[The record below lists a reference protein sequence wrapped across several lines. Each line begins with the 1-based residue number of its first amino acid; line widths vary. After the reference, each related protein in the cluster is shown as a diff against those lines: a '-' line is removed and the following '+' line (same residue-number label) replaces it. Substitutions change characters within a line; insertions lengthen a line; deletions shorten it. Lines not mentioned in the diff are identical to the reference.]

1 MLKRITCLALS
12 VVILLSFWTQQVI
25 AAGNESVIPTPV
37 ELPSVEVQ
45 PEIKIP
51 EGPQLYVNGT
61 LVENAALTYHKGIAY
76 VSLRAASQALRPDA
90 TITWEQNQAVIS
102 AEGLHFT
109 IDPNNTYVTANNRC
123 LFIPEGILCEN
134 GTIRI
139 PARVI
144 SKVFDA
150 EFSHSLDTQDIKL
163 TSGSG
168 ALIPADQF
176 YNKDDLYWLSHIIYA
191 ESGNQPLA
199 GKIAVGN
206 VVMNRVADPVF
217 PNSIYGV
224 VFQKN
229 QFTPVKNGTIHLT
242 PNEESVLAAKLCL
255 EGAVILPT
263 ALWFNRAK
271 GNSWAAKH
279 KEYITTIGSHDFY
292 V

>member
-12 VVILLSFWTQQVI
+12 IVFLLSFWSQQVV
-25 AAGNESVIPTPV
+25 AAGNETIIPTPV
-37 ELPSVEVQ
+37 ELPSLEIQ
-45 PEIKIP
+45 PEIHVP
-51 EGPQLYVNGT
+51 EGPQFYVNGT

-90 TITWEQNQAVIS
+90 KITWEQNQAVIT
-102 AEGLHFT
+102 AEDLLFT
-109 IDPNNTYVTANNRC
+109 VDPNNTYVTANDRC
-123 LFIPEGILCEN
+123 FFIPEGILYEN
-134 GTIRI
+134 GIIRI
-139 PARVI
+139 PARTI

-150 EFSHSLDTQDIKL
+150 TFSHSLETQDIKL

-168 ALIPADQF
+168 VLIPADQF
-176 YNKDDLYWLSHIIYA
+176 YDPDDLYWLSHIIYA
-191 ESGNQPLA
+191 ESGNQPLE

-255 EGAVILPT
+255 EGTVILPT

-271 GNSWAAKH
+271 GSSWAAKH